1 MRRENNNSPRCL
13 GRRLRPRRLRP
24 RPRAL
29 GPAPARSRRS
39 ECPRR
44 GARARSLRSGVD
56 CPPRQRC
63 TAGFI
68 FFNAI
73 PSCLSRV
80 TRPTLARA
88 SPPGVPVASS
98 SPPQP
103 LLSLGDP
110 PARAG
115 PTLFAWGLR
124 LAGGGGGRETEV
136 ARVKPHGS
144 CSLSFFPRARNPRR
158 FPWLLSWAAGQ

>member
-24 RPRAL
+24 RPRAA

-39 ECPRR
+39 ECPRH
-44 GARARSLRSGVD
+44 GARARSLGSDVD

-63 TAGFI
+63 TAGFT
-68 FFNAI
+68 FFNVI

-80 TRPTLARA
+80 TRPTLARV

-98 SPPQP
+98 SLPP
-103 LLSLGDP
+103 LSLGDSP
-110 PARAG
+110 GARR
-115 PTLFAWGLR
+115 PHPLR
-124 LAGGGGGRETEV
+124 LGAPSCWGGGEV

-144 CSLSFFPRARNPRR
+144 CSLSSPQLGTPDVSLGF
-158 FPWLLSWAAGQ
+158 LVGQRGSSSLI